1 MNFYQAMNLRR
12 PWQALVSL
20 RSRCL
25 RLMEEH
31 KDIVRL
37 LKAGYSIRKTAKLAT
52 HKDGSRKGKPKGAST
67 VQRVAA
73 AMKEAGAGN

>member
-1 MNFYQAMNLRR
+1 
-12 PWQALVSL
+12 
-20 RSRCL
+20 
-25 RLMEEH
+25 MEEH
-31 KDIVRL
+31 EDIVKL